1 MAKDSNKVDLNRLF
15 VLLADQV
22 KRGEISRREFEQRM
36 AQLILKNQKKVRLGL
51 RPQSHDRER

>member
-36 AQLILKNQKKVRLGL
+36 AQLILENQKKVRLGL